1 CDQRVGFERARG
13 GGDLQGL
20 ERRRKGV
27 PSAQGHVGDAAD
39 LSSDRCAS
47 EGTYLCGRPGAL
59 GAAAPGSPARGG
71 GDQLLGGAGDGG
83 ATDGA
88 LGEVSHGRST
98 RAARGQ
104 RRLPGRAPGPEGPE
118 ADRIEAADT
127 PRGGRDRDV
136 VTIRKFESCL
146 PRGYVEGPQTWA
158 SLESKPSSGAHLG
171 RRWCPL

>member
-1 CDQRVGFERARG
+1 R
-13 GGDLQGL
+13 
-20 ERRRKGV
+20 
-27 PSAQGHVGDAAD
+27 
-39 LSSDRCAS
+39 
-47 EGTYLCGRPGAL
+47 
-59 GAAAPGSPARGG
+59 
-71 GDQLLGGAGDGG
+71 LLGGAGDGG
-83 ATDGA
+83 APDGT
-88 LGEVSHGRST
+88 LGDVSHGQST

-158 SLESKPSSGAHLG
+158 SLRHARREGRLPVVSLG
-171 RRWCPL
+171 LSFPRGRDLHPGGRAVAR